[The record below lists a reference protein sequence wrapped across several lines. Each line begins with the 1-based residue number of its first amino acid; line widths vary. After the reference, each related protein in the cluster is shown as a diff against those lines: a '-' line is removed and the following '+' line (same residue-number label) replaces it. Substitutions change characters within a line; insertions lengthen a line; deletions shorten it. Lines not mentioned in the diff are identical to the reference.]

1 MTDTTNSPTDTKDT
15 DSTQGILDCAP
26 DLDAGLAPVTQETL
40 NAEANE
46 QLEKMLADL
55 ERDAGEG
62 QPPDDGG
69 QPGDGQ
75 PDDDAK
81 PPADGTKPPA
91 DDTAAPAQPAQPK
104 EPTVEERI
112 AQACAEAREAAMREA
127 AGRFGSEKQA
137 LLART
142 AELEEQLGKTQ
153 QQKQPA
159 FDPDAPITDED
170 RIAVGGANWK
180 DDFTPEDIDREVR
193 ERRRSVAHFAAPLVS
208 AALAA
213 AQTSVAEERRVAE
226 LFAAVDAEVPSASEL
241 DANAETNGFKEY
253 LDGRMPGT
261 ASTRREVVDA
271 AIRRC
276 KLGIPGALD
285 VAKEV
290 ISSCYK
296 GYLSVTSPSE
306 PSKSTTNTPA
316 PKAQPAVVMPKLPSA
331 AVSPAASSQAKFTV
345 DQITDY
351 LKKAAQVGKYPI
363 AKKWVDEQLEK
374 GNIVG

>member
-1 MTDTTNSPTDTKDT
+1 MEDKTQSPTDTKGT
-15 DSTQGILDCAP
+15 DPTQGILDGAP
-26 DLDAGLAPVTQETL
+26 QLDNDGGLVTQDALDAASD
-40 NAEANE
+40 AA
-46 QLEKMLADL
+46 LEKALADL
-55 ERDAGEG
+55 ERDAVEG
-62 QPPDDGG
+62 QPPDD
-69 QPGDGQ
+69 DGK
-75 PDDDAK
+75 PDDGT
-81 PPADGTKPPA
+81 PPADANPPA
-91 DDTAAPAQPAQPK
+91 DKPAEPPPAAPK

-112 AQACAEAREAAMREA
+112 AAAREEARKEAMREA

-142 AELEEQLGKTQ
+142 AELEEQLGKTR
-153 QQKQPA
+153 QKQPT

-180 DDFTPEDIDREVR
+180 DDYTTEDIDREVR
-193 ERRRSVAHFAAPLVS
+193 ERRRSVAHFAAPLVN

-213 AQTSVAEERRVAE
+213 AQSSVAEERRVAE
-226 LFAAVDAEVPSASEL
+226 LFAAVDAEVPSASDL

-261 ASTRREVVDA
+261 ASTRREVVDD

-296 GYLSVTSPSE
+296 GYLSDTSPSADKT
-306 PSKSTTNTPA
+306 KSTATTTTPA

-331 AVSPAASSQAKFTV
+331 SAGATAPRQQKMTMEQVQA
-345 DQITDY
+345 Y
-351 LKKAAQVGKYPI
+351 LKKAATKGEEVYQR
-363 AKKWVDEQLEK
+363 AQAWVVEQAAS